1 MDLFFTSVILHLFSQ
16 SVLILHTL
24 LIHIEFFLV
33 KFNFRARCLSIKPTI
48 LIQIN
53 LTKVI
58 KIENFFQRN
67 LIFSET

>member
-33 KFNFRARCLSIKPTI
+33 KFNFRAGCLSIKLTI
-48 LIQIN
+48 LIHIN
-53 LTKVI
+53 LTKII
-58 KIENFFQRN
+58 KIERFFSAKLN
-67 LIFSET
+67 I